1 MILSCLI
8 QLARPSNNLFAELF
22 RLLNSMIGSGIL
34 NQPQVYADSG
44 IASAVLMSILAAFLI
59 WLGLILLIDTGVKF
73 GKTNRST

>member
-44 IASAVLMSILAAFLI
+44 IASAVLMSILSAFLI